1 MVGAG
6 HLHAAGAQ
14 CQRIAERMFRSHQT
28 EGTACAKSLDRGG
41 VGVGAKHLPAMNL
54 AMQRSAGQML
64 RPYVRVA
71 RFPMT
76 LHKPSPRR
84 GVHFNMGADLDVV

>member
-41 VGVGAKHLPAMNL
+41 VGVGAKHLPGGPL
-54 AMQRSAGQML
+54 HCEIHRGQML

-76 LHKPSPRR
+76 LHKP
-84 GVHFNMGADLDVV
+84 